1 MHRTHLNEILRDTA
15 VAESIR
21 SVIQRNKLTFAE
33 TCDAL
38 VALRVPRAA
47 AVAGLVTSR

>member
-1 MHRTHLNEILRDTA
+1 MHHTQLNEILRDAA

-21 SVIQRNKLTFAE
+21 PVIERNKLTFAE

-38 VALRVPRAA
+38 IALRVPRAA
-47 AVAGLVTSR
+47 GIAALVTSK

>member
-1 MHRTHLNEILRDTA
+1 MHRNHLNEILRDTA

-21 SVIQRNKLTFAE
+21 SVIERNKLTFAE

-38 VALRVPRAA
+38 TTLRVPRAA
-47 AVAGLVTSR
+47 SIAALVTTR